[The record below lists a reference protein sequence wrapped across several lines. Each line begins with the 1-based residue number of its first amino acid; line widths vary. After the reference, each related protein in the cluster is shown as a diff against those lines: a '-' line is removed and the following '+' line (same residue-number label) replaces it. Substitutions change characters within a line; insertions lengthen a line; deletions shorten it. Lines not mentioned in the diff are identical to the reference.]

1 MCEKHPSMQQLWT
14 WFDVFKHGAVRD
26 LPRSGRHCL
35 SSRSGWVV
43 GSISLKRKTG
53 TLSITVYGDQYRMM
67 INDFL
72 RPMVKSR
79 AKSAETWFQKM
90 EPHPIISLL
99 RETFGNRIISQNW
112 DFPWSPKYPLQTFFI
127 DRVYVNTLKTLREP
141 KTVTYFQPK
150 PHGTI

>member
-1 MCEKHPSMQQLWT
+1 MCEK
-14 WFDVFKHGAVRD
+14 
-26 LPRSGRHCL
+26 
-35 SSRSGWVV
+35 
-43 GSISLKRKTG
+43 
-53 TLSITVYGDQYRMM
+53 
-67 INDFL
+67 NDFL

-79 AKSAETWFQKM
+79 AETWFQKM
-90 EPHPIISLL
+90 ELL

-112 DFPWSPKYPLQTFFI
+112 DFPWFPKYPLQTFFI